1 MQKCNNNNNITV
13 NNLAFP
19 PPILYLFRNKGQGI
33 RAPEVTA
40 KSNNCSTSTDFL
52 LEKSN
57 IILDS

>member
-1 MQKCNNNNNITV
+1 MQKCNNNNITV

-40 KSNNCSTSTDFL
+40 KSNNCST
-52 LEKSN
+52 
-57 IILDS
+57 